1 MTFYSTLTTREGD
14 PEVPPAAA
22 EPQAPER
29 ATVPNQTDERE
40 AVLPGRSVPEQ
51 DAQGQVSAQSETGQP
66 KRTAEPPVATAS
78 RVPIV
83 ALSASPPPDASFYS
97 VQVGSF
103 RRANDAQRLQQ
114 RLAQKGYA
122 ARLLSITL
130 PGNGLWHR
138 VRVGTFSDRVEAD
151 RMAQRLRSQENMTV
165 LVTSE

>member
-1 MTFYSTLTTREGD
+1 
-14 PEVPPAAA
+14 
-22 EPQAPER
+22 
-29 ATVPNQTDERE
+29 
-40 AVLPGRSVPEQ
+40 
-51 DAQGQVSAQSETGQP
+51 
-66 KRTAEPPVATAS
+66 
-78 RVPIV
+78 VPIV